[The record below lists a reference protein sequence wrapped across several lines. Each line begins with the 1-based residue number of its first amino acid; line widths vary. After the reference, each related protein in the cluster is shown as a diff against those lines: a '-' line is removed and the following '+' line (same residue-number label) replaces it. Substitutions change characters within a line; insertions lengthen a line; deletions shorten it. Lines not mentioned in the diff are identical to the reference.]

1 MDAGKLLLFAKP
13 TQLHTSINGS
23 ILRNRLKDI
32 VVSNSLMIA
41 SLACTAA
48 SSVILYASSNE
59 LQTAFFECLNVVM
72 ASKFDVMCAFFPRS
86 MRYYFYQE
94 DSQEIS
100 IGTYVHF
107 LKTDLE

>member
-1 MDAGKLLLFAKP
+1 MDSGKLLLFAKP

-41 SLACTAA
+41 SLACTAV

-72 ASKFDVMCAFFPRS
+72 ASKFDVMCAFFP
-86 MRYYFYQE
+86 
-94 DSQEIS
+94 
-100 IGTYVHF
+100 
-107 LKTDLE
+107 